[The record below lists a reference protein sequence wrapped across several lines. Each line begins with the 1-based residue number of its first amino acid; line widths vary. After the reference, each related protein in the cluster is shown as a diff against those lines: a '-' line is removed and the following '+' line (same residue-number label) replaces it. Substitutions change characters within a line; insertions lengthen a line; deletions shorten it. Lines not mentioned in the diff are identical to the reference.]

1 MQNNKTFYSLKN
13 CKLPLNEEV
22 ILVDIYGGYEIGFFY
37 EKEDGIQQNEIL
49 FNSHQTG
56 IRYLSYDEYIYKY
69 WKPIKEIINDC
80 ILDLDNNIETID
92 EHNFIAHVNNHTL
105 KFNISKSSYKIIEID
120 NKKVDFKKM
129 STKDFDDEYKSN
141 FHYYAWMYIRY
152 NNDSIFQYFNS
163 VE

>member
-1 MQNNKTFYSLKN
+1 MNVKFNKLKDHN
-13 CKLPLNEEV
+13 LPLNEEV
-22 ILVDIYGGYEIGFFY
+22 ILVDIYGEYETGFFS
-37 EKEDGIQQNEIL
+37 KKDDDIHDEII

-56 IRYLSYDEYIYKY
+56 RRYISSDEYIYKY